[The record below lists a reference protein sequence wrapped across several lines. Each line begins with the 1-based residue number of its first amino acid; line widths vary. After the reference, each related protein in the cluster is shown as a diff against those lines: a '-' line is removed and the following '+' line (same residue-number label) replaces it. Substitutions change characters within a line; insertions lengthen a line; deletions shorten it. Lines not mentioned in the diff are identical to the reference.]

1 MARVAIMVFGV
12 GGANTGT
19 GHNQDVLNVMK
30 SPNSS
35 FFWHEVLD
43 IIVGGHHEYYPLVQI
58 IVFPFL
64 YIPKGP

>member
-19 GHNQDVLNVMK
+19 GHNQDVLNDMK

-35 FFWHEVLD
+35 FFYHEVLRHL
-43 IIVGGHHEYYPLVQI
+43 VGGHHDYYPLVQI

-64 YIPKGP
+64 LYTKRT